1 MKEPKVNKYKLVD
14 YFDVWG
20 NEEGGWDVNNV
31 CSYYNTDETCL
42 RISEDATD
50 EEILEYL
57 VQIGYLKTID
67 ESVKITDVVYLE
79 SCDIEVIEIIQTYND
94 LPLGRLEMMI

>member
-1 MKEPKVNKYKLVD
+1 MKKPKVNKYKLVD

-20 NEEGGWDVNNV
+20 NEEDGWDVNNV
-31 CSYYNTDETCL
+31 CIYYNTDETCL

-79 SCDIEVIEIIQTYND
+79 SCDIEVIEIRQTEND
-94 LPLGRLEMMI
+94 FPLGRLEMMI